1 MGATVTCGKLV
12 SGFKR
17 SDGSVVYTLFEQMYE
32 KNCYPHSP
40 RWSAT
45 AMGSYAEV
53 MKFVFSGAACCEGGM
68 LQTTR
73 GQTAPETYLEGWKR
87 AFNQPVDLPDRTIR
101 LKISDAWSAA
111 LVRGEWPQVKA
122 ILHKLGRDDLATEL
136 DEGREVEL
144 SLHSDAEALGAIYG
158 INSPFSPWRI
168 LQRTD
173 TSTNVNKD
181 LVPEPVI
188 GKVKMPSYRLYML
201 SAKEHELIQSVDGGP
216 WQVVG
221 WAYSAVADFVR
232 HVAYPAEMA
241 CTGSAKAMIA
251 AYRALTKGTPLAPKD
266 TLLTVTISPEGVE
279 KWKIDAAR
287 RLAVALGH
295 AEEGG
300 PCPESFMV
308 SLEEME
314 ASDPER
320 DKHVV
325 YHAAHLDAK
334 QATWRVP
341 EAVELEVSNLPVET
355 HIELVNSAEQMQ
367 LI

>member
-17 SDGSVVYTLFEQMYE
+17 FNGTIVYCLYEQMFE
-32 KNCYPHSP
+32 KNVYPHTP
-40 RWSAT
+40 RWSAV
-45 AMGSYAEV
+45 AMGSYADV

-87 AFNQPVDLPDRTIR
+87 AFNQPVDLPDCTIR
-101 LKISDAWSAA
+101 LKISDAWSGA
-111 LVRGEWPQVKA
+111 LVRSEWPQVKD

-144 SLHSDAEALGAIYG
+144 SLHSDAEALAAIYG
-158 INSPFSPWRI
+158 INSPLGPWRI
-168 LQRTD
+168 LQRGD
-173 TSTNVNKD
+173 TSSNVNKD

-201 SAKEHELIQSVDGGP
+201 SAKENELLQSVDGGP

-251 AYRALTKGTPLAPKD
+251 AYRKMTQGTPMAPKD

-287 RLAVALGH
+287 RLAVALGR

-300 PCPESFMV
+300 PYRESFMV

-314 ASDPER
+314 TSDPER
-320 DKHVV
+320 GKHIV

-341 EAVELEVSNLPVET
+341 EAVPMEVSTNPVET
-355 HIELVNSAEQMQ
+355 PIELVNSVEQMW